1 MKRGFAKVV
10 LLQQIFPNLLVIPA
24 SLDSENSTSLVF
36 KHIGKSENRF
46 IIFRHEIRVRFPI
59 QNHRGRRKQ
68 TKTFLFPFSIR
79 VQYKN
84 VADSSQIRKKVL
96 SKYVYQT
103 KDRLKQ
109 IVRIRHRDHR
119 SKKTTTGG
127 GQLFPGNFCLS
138 QKSSIYVMLCY
149 LFYLPHNNYKKIKEK
164 RGKKKWRGDLTE
176 TIGAYERFGLLELR
190 VRDVKHRLKKRW
202 RKVEDGKIY
211 VLWIWMSLNFSIPR
225 SLKFGSVYEH

>member
-24 SLDSENSTSLVF
+24 SLDSENSTSPVF

-59 QNHRGRRKQ
+59 QNRRGRRKQ

-96 SKYVYQT
+96 SKDVYQT

-138 QKSSIYVMLCY
+138 QKSSIYVMLFIYFICKTIIT
-149 LFYLPHNNYKKIKEK
+149 KK
-164 RGKKKWRGDLTE
+164 
-176 TIGAYERFGLLELR
+176 
-190 VRDVKHRLKKRW
+190 
-202 RKVEDGKIY
+202 
-211 VLWIWMSLNFSIPR
+211 
-225 SLKFGSVYEH
+225 

>member
-1 MKRGFAKVV
+1 MNRGFGKVG

-24 SLDSENSTSLVF
+24 SLDSENSTSLAF
-36 KHIGKSENRF
+36 KHIGKSENCF

-59 QNHRGRRKQ
+59 QNLWRRREQ

-84 VADSSQIRKKVL
+84 VADSSQIRKNFL
-96 SKYVYQT
+96 SKDVYQT

-149 LFYLPHNNYKKIKEK
+149 VIYFICHTIITKNKGKERKKEVARRPNRNY
-164 RGKKKWRGDLTE
+164 
-176 TIGAYERFGLLELR
+176 
-190 VRDVKHRLKKRW
+190 
-202 RKVEDGKIY
+202 
-211 VLWIWMSLNFSIPR
+211 R
-225 SLKFGSVYEH
+225 SL

>member
-1 MKRGFAKVV
+1 MKRGFAKVG

-36 KHIGKSENRF
+36 KYIGKSENRF

-59 QNHRGRRKQ
+59 QNHRGRLKQ

-96 SKYVYQT
+96 SKDVYQT

-138 QKSSIYVMLCY
+138 QKSSIYVMVGQVM
-149 LFYLPHNNYKKIKEK
+149 LFIYFICHAIITKNKGKE
-164 RGKKKWRGDLTE
+164 RKKKWRGDLTE

-190 VRDVKHRLKKRW
+190 VSDV
-202 RKVEDGKIY
+202 
-211 VLWIWMSLNFSIPR
+211 
-225 SLKFGSVYEH
+225 